1 MGEVLVTP
9 DVEAAAVTYL
19 RTGLGVLAGHV
30 GTQVPAARTGVT
42 PPSTM
47 VRVSLTGGSRQN
59 VASDAAQLTVECWA
73 GDGPTTS
80 NLARQA
86 QAVMFAAAGSV
97 VAGVFVRRVESV
109 GGVQSFPDP
118 DTNKPRYQFTVRWH
132 VRPS

>member
-9 DVEAAAVTYL
+9 DVEAAAVSYL
-19 RTGLGVLAGHV
+19 RAGLGSLAAKV
-30 GTQVPAARTGVT
+30 STVVPSTMPA
-42 PPSTM
+42 TM

-73 GDGPTTS
+73 ADGPTAS
-80 NLARQA
+80 NLARHA
-86 QAVMFAAAGSV
+86 QALMFAAAGSV

-118 DTNKPRYQFTVRWH
+118 DTNKPRYMFTVRWYT
-132 VRPS
+132 RPATI